1 MQIGLIRKKSLAL
14 ANVEGLPDWRGK
26 PPMHRGLKQK
36 PELQWTALLLL
47 TAPDKMKE
55 AADSGQPPSS
65 FAGYVYT
72 DF

>member
-1 MQIGLIRKKSLAL
+1 MY
-14 ANVEGLPDWRGK
+14 
-26 PPMHRGLKQK
+26 RGLKQK